1 MSDQRRDEQPAET
14 GDSPIGG
21 DQTTEDQLDA
31 DNEVE
36 EDMLKSLDPEAP
48 PA

>member
-1 MSDQRRDEQPAET
+1 MSDQRHDEQPAAND
-14 GDSPIGG
+14 DSPIGG
-21 DQTTEDQLDA
+21 DQTTADQLDA

-36 EDMLKSLDPEAP
+36 EDMLKSLDPDAP